1 MPEIRLSATARVIVS
16 TPDHYLERL
25 TDYFSEHGDVSLAA
39 RKGRITLPFGTAI
52 IEANDD
58 SLSLRT
64 EGEDETGLAYMKYAI
79 ANQMLELANEEKPRI
94 VWAGDCAA
102 GGQPPFFR
110 EMRFVSAR
118 NISPHMRRV
127 TLQGE
132 RLARFARG
140 GLHVHLL
147 FPPKGIDRPQWPV
160 TGEDGRPVWPEG
172 EHKLV
177 SRVYTIRNIDADA
190 GKVDIDIVIHEGDAT
205 PGSDWALNART
216 GDLVGMTGPGGGD
229 VPEADW
235 YLLAGD
241 ETALPAIGRILARL
255 PSFAT
260 AVVRIEVD
268 NPLEEQLLPSMANID
283 LVWLHRNGVEAGTTT
298 LLQDAVKA
306 VPFPTGGRVF
316 AWAGCEFVT
325 FKNIRGYLR
334 NERKLERE
342 NHLVVAYWRRGFD
355 GDNARKEREE
365 QRGKE

>member
-16 TPDHYLERL
+16 TPDHYLRRL

-39 RKGRITLPFGTAI
+39 RKGRIALPFGTAT
-52 IEANDD
+52 IEADDD

-64 EGEDETGLAYMKYAI
+64 EGEDETGLAYMKCAI
-79 ANQMLELANEEKPRI
+79 ANQMLELAIEEKPRI

-110 EMRFVSAR
+110 EMRFVNAR

-147 FPPKGIDRPQWPV
+147 FPPKGVDRPQWPV

-177 SRVYTIRNIDADA
+177 SRIYTIRNIDADA
-190 GKVDIDIVIHEGDAT
+190 GKVEIDIVIHEGDAT
-205 PGSDWALNART
+205 PGSDWGLNARE

-229 VPEADW
+229 VTEADW

-255 PSFAT
+255 PSLAT

-268 NPLEEQLLPSMANID
+268 NPLEEQLLPSVANVD
-283 LVWLHRNGVEAGTTT
+283 LVWLHRSGRKAGTTT

-306 VPFPTGGRVF
+306 VPFPIAGKRVF
-316 AWAGCEFVT
+316 AWAGCEFAA
-325 FKNIRGYLR
+325 FKAIRSHLR

-342 NHLVVAYWRRGFD
+342 RHLVVAYWRRGFD
-355 GDNARKEREE
+355 GDNARKQEE
-365 QRGKE
+365 KTAA

>member
-16 TPDHYLERL
+16 TPDQYLKRL

-39 RKGRITLPFGTAI
+39 RKGRIALPFGTAT
-52 IEANDD
+52 IEADDD

-79 ANQMLELANEEKPRI
+79 ANQMLELANEEKPKI
-94 VWAGDCAA
+94 IWAGDCAA
-102 GGQPPFFR
+102 GAQPPFFR
-110 EMRFVSAR
+110 EMRFVGAR
-118 NISPHMRRV
+118 NVSPHMRRV

-132 RLARFARG
+132 RMARFARG

-147 FPPKGIDRPQWPV
+147 FPPRGKDLPQWPV

-177 SRVYTIRNIDADA
+177 SRIYTIRNIDADA

-205 PGSDWALNART
+205 PGSDWALNARE

-229 VPEADW
+229 VTEADW

-255 PSFAT
+255 PSRAA

-268 NPLEEQLLPSMANID
+268 NPLEEQLLPSVANVD
-283 LVWLHRNGVEAGTTT
+283 LVWLHRNGREAGTTL

-306 VPFPTGGRVF
+306 VQFPTAGKRVF
-316 AWAGCEFVT
+316 AWAGCEFVA
-325 FKNIRGYLR
+325 FKDIRSYLR

-342 NHLVVAYWRRGFD
+342 KHLAVAYWRRGFD
-355 GDNARKEREE
+355 GDNARKEKTA
-365 QRGKE
+365 G

>member
-16 TPDHYLERL
+16 TPDHFLKRL

-39 RKGRITLPFGTAI
+39 RKGRIALPFGTAT
-52 IEANDD
+52 IEADDD

-79 ANQMLELANEEKPRI
+79 ANQMLELANGEKPRI

-110 EMRFVSAR
+110 EMRFASAR
-118 NISPHMRRV
+118 NISPQMRRV

-147 FPPKGIDRPQWPV
+147 FPPKSTDRPQWPV

-172 EHKLV
+172 AHKLV
-177 SRVYTIRNIDADA
+177 SRIYTIRNIDADA
-190 GKVDIDIVIHEGDAT
+190 GKVDIDIVLHEGNAT
-205 PGSDWALNART
+205 PGSDWALNARQ

-255 PSFAT
+255 PSRAT

-268 NPLEEQLLPSMANID
+268 NPLEEQLLPSGANVD
-283 LVWLHRNGVEAGTTT
+283 LVWLHRNGRKAGTTT

-306 VPFPTGGRVF
+306 VPFPTAGKRVF
-316 AWAGCEFVT
+316 AWAGCEFAA
-325 FKNIRGYLR
+325 FKAIRSYLR
-334 NERKLERE
+334 HERKLERE
-342 NHLVVAYWRRGFD
+342 RHLVVAYWRRGFD
-355 GDNARKEREE
+355 GDNARKQQEKTAE
-365 QRGKE
+365 